1 MADRIDL
8 GEISLPPTAAELESV
23 RKVMKKGM
31 IGVPEPTLVRHVYKV
46 RRGKIT
52 RIRLWQKADLGTGR
66 TKDLF
71 VTTNDYQL
79 IPVEATKIEYMDKI
93 IEEHSVDADDIVLP
107 EGTKE
112 SSTTVFDW

>member
-8 GEISLPPTAAELESV
+8 GEISLPPMAAELEAI

-52 RIRLWQKADLGTGR
+52 RIRVWQKANLGTGR
-66 TKDLF
+66 TEDLF
-71 VTTNDYQL
+71 VTTNDYKL
-79 IPVEATKIEYMDKI
+79 IPVEATKIEYIDQV
-93 IEEHSVDADDIVLP
+93 IEEHSVDAADIAP
-107 EGTKE
+107 EETEK
-112 SSTTVFDW
+112 SVTVFDW